1 VSPGLNDVVGDA
13 MLLSALIDRPSWM
26 SLSVSGPEQADTRTA
41 DTSATGRRRRTM
53 NGSKAMESRY
63 SISRPLHAKLAAS
76 DLMNARL
83 HLWLAA
89 TALTIPVIA
98 SIDVRAGD
106 QAAPARFVPV
116 TDAMLAQPSPND
128 WLNWR
133 RTLDGWGY
141 SPLDQINTKNVHQL
155 QLAWSWGL
163 NRGESQPTPLVSAG
177 VMYVP
182 IPGGGAQALDAATG
196 ELLWEYKP
204 SFAPGFARQGSPM
217 RTLAL
222 YGDKVF
228 IATADARLVA
238 LNARTGAV
246 AWDHQVADATLGYTY
261 TSGPIVARGAIVAG
275 ITGCQRYKNDVCFI
289 SAHDS
294 ETGRE
299 VWRTSTIARPGEPGG
314 DTWGDLPLMFRAGS
328 DAWIPG
334 SYEPAT
340 NLIYW
345 GTAQAKPWARFARG
359 TDGDALY
366 TNSTLAIDATSGKLA
381 WHFQHVPGETHDM
394 DEAFERILIDFPGRS
409 SVFTMGKL
417 GILWELDR
425 KTGKFRSARDLGYQ
439 NLVDVDPDTGKT
451 TYRRNMIP
459 AAGVELS
466 YCPTASGFKSLRAM
480 AYHPQTEAFYIPL
493 NLTCQTGT
501 FNDVKRVEGGGGTGA
516 GRRLNRLHPESPDG
530 IGEFLAMNARTGR
543 ILWRNRTRAQPNTAA
558 LTTAGGLVI
567 VGDWDR
573 YLYVYDI
580 TTGKTLYQTRLS
592 TSVQGFPMTYAVNG
606 RQFIAVPVGTGGGQ
620 WITTIPRDTLPEKQP
635 PPDTNAIFVFALPR

>member
-1 VSPGLNDVVGDA
+1 
-13 MLLSALIDRPSWM
+13 
-26 SLSVSGPEQADTRTA
+26 
-41 DTSATGRRRRTM
+41 
-53 NGSKAMESRY
+53 
-63 SISRPLHAKLAAS
+63 
-76 DLMNARL
+76 MNARL
-83 HLWLAA
+83 QVRLAA
-89 TALTIPVIA
+89 TALTIALIA
-98 SIDVRAGD
+98 SLDVRAGD
-106 QAAPARFVPV
+106 QAAPARFAPV
-116 TDAMLAQPSPND
+116 TDAMLAQPSPSD
-128 WLNWR
+128 WPSWR

-141 SPLDQINTKNVHQL
+141 SPLDQVNTRNVHQL

-163 NRGESQPTPLVSAG
+163 HPGQSQPTPLVSGG

-182 IPGGGAQALDAATG
+182 IPGGGAQSLDAATG
-196 ELLWEYKP
+196 DLLWEYKP
-204 SFAPGFARQGSPM
+204 SFPPGFAQQGSPM
-217 RTLAL
+217 RTLAI

-228 IATADARLVA
+228 IAAADARLIA

-246 AWDHQVADATLGYTY
+246 VWDHRVADSKLGYTY
-261 TSGPIVARGAIVAG
+261 SSGPIVARGAIVAG

-294 ETGRE
+294 ATGKQL
-299 VWRTSTIARPGEPGG
+299 WRTSTIARPGEPGG
-314 DTWGDLPLMFRAGS
+314 DTWGDLPLLFRAGS

-334 SYEPAT
+334 SYDPAT

-366 TNSTLAIDATSGKLA
+366 TNSTLAIDATTGQIA

-394 DEAFERILIDFPGRS
+394 DEAFERVLIDFPGRS

-425 KTGKFRSARDLGYQ
+425 KSGRFLSARDLGYQ
-439 NLVDVDPDTGKT
+439 NLLDVDPDTGKT

-466 YCPTASGFKSLRAM
+466 FCPSASGFKSLRAM
-480 AYHPQTEAFYIPL
+480 AYHPKTEAFYIPL

-501 FNDVKRVEGGGGTGA
+501 FNDVKHVEGGGGTGA

-530 IGEFLAMNARTGR
+530 IGEFLAMSARTGR

-558 LTTAGGLVI
+558 LTTAGGLVV

-573 YLYVYDI
+573 YLHVYDV
-580 TTGKTLYQTRLS
+580 TTGKTLFQTRLS
-592 TSVQGFPMTYAVNG
+592 TSVQGFPITYSVNG
-606 RQFIAVPVGTGGGQ
+606 RQYIAVPVGTGGGQ

-635 PPDTNAIFVFALPR
+635 PPDTNALFVFALPRS